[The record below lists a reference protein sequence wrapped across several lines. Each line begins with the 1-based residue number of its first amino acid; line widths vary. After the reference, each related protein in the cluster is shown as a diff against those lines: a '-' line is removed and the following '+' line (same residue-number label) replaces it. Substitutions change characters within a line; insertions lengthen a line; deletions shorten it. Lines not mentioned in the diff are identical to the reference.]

1 MTATST
7 ITNETVRQA
16 ALGASIINNR
26 ELFVSHDGKVPQEC
40 VDAAKLIQADY
51 EQFRQLVW
59 KRLEQ
64 LPLTKKYFGKLVRA
78 RLKQKGILAS
88 PIISVIFDDYQT
100 LEQRLNNVKSVSGIE
115 SLKNEYRGSEDFLQG
130 GITDA
135 VMRNL
140 LAEITVLD
148 FLIKLG
154 FVNIRKISRKD
165 KPHIDIA
172 AEREGQGHAIDATRK
187 QEVSDWEVEPSTNLE
202 DCKSHKNQLEIRRL
216 IMQTLEDK
224 NKQFCRALHAH
235 TISDSVVKVVAIKT
249 SDYGFA
255 ECIEQATRIA
265 QELLSEKDRWQHIDC
280 VWLLPNV
287 DVSQSRWVY
296 KQGAG

>member
-1 MTATST
+1 MPT
-7 ITNETVRQA
+7 ITEETVRKA
-16 ALGASIINNR
+16 ILGASIVNSR
-26 ELFVSHDGKVPQEC
+26 ELFVSYDGQVPQEC
-40 VDAAKLIQADY
+40 VNAAKMIQANY

-78 RLKQKGILAS
+78 RLKQRGILAS

-100 LEQRLNNVKSVSGIE
+100 LEQRLDNVESVSGIE
-115 SLKNEYRGSEDFLQG
+115 SLRNEYRGSEDFLQG

-135 VMRNL
+135 VIRNL
-140 LAEITVLD
+140 LAEIMVLD
-148 FLIKLG
+148 FLIRLG
-154 FVNIRKISRKD
+154 FVNVRKISRKD

-172 AEREGQGHAIDATRK
+172 AEKDGRSYAIDVTRK
-187 QEVSDWEVEPSTNLE
+187 QEVSDWEVELSTNLE
-202 DCKSHKNQLEIRRL
+202 DCTSHRNQLEIRRL

-224 NKQFCRALHAH
+224 DEQFCRALRAH
-235 TISDSVVKVVAIKT
+235 TIADSVVKVVAIKT

-265 QELLSEKDRWQHIDC
+265 QDLLSEKDRWQHIDC

-296 KQGAG
+296 KQTAG

>member
-1 MTATST
+1 MTPAPT
-7 ITNETVRQA
+7 ITEETVRKA
-16 ALGASIINNR
+16 TLGASIVNNR
-26 ELFVSHDGKVPQEC
+26 ELYVSYDGKVPQEC
-40 VDAAKLIQADY
+40 VDAAKMIQGNY
-51 EQFRQLVW
+51 EQFQQLVW

-64 LPLTKKYFGKLVRA
+64 LPLVKKYFGKLVRA

-115 SLKNEYRGSEDFLQG
+115 SLKNEYRGSEHFLQG
-130 GITDA
+130 SITDA
-135 VMRNL
+135 VMRNM
-140 LAEITVLD
+140 LAEIMVLD
-148 FLIKLG
+148 SLIRLG

-165 KPHIDIA
+165 KPHIDIS
-172 AEREGQGHAIDATRK
+172 AEKDGQSYAIDATRK

-224 NKQFCRALHAH
+224 DEQFFRALQAH
-235 TISDSVVKVVAIKT
+235 TIADSTVKVVAIKT

-265 QELLSEKDRWQHIDC
+265 QELLSERNRWQHIDC
-280 VWLLPNV
+280 VWLLPNI
-287 DVSQSRWVY
+287 DVSQSSWVY
-296 KQGAG
+296 K